1 VRTAGAAVLTDVDLV
16 LEPGT
21 LAAVVGRSGSGK
33 SVVAALAG
41 RLVDPDEG
49 EVALDGVALPRLAR
63 HELRRAVCC
72 AFEQPSLIGATIA
85 DVIALGAH
93 RPGQAELVA
102 AARAANADAF
112 IRRMPAGYQTALAD
126 APMSGGE
133 AQRLGLARA
142 FGHAGRVLVLDDV
155 AASLDSVTEHRIRE
169 VLTGALADR
178 TRLIVAHRVSTAS
191 QADVVVW
198 LEDGRVRAVAPHHRL
213 WEQSGYRAV
222 FDAAAAVAHPA
233 REGVQP

>member
-1 VRTAGAAVLTDVDLV
+1 
-16 LEPGT
+16 
-21 LAAVVGRSGSGK
+21 
-33 SVVAALAG
+33 
-41 RLVDPDEG
+41 
-49 EVALDGVALPRLAR
+49 
-63 HELRRAVCC
+63 VCC
-72 AFEQPSLIGATIA
+72 AFERPSLIGATIA

-142 FGHAGRVLVLDDV
+142 FAHAGRVLVLDDV

-222 FDAAAAVAHPA
+222 FDAAAAVPHPA